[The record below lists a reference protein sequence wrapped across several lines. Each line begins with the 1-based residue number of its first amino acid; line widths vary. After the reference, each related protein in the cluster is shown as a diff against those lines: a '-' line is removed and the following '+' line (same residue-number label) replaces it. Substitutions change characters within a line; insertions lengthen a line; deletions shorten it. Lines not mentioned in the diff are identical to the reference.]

1 MMLYKL
7 WSLFT
12 VIVLILVSCSAGKS
26 ATSTGEDAAARI
38 VFFYSENCS
47 RCFDL
52 YNELI
57 QPLIDRCPTSLD
69 VKAVQADTPQGAK
82 VLTETE
88 QKLIGDTGRWES
100 PIVVVGDTYFIGEDA
115 IRSGLLPH
123 LECVFGEGGND
134 WPDVPSLLSYHEEN
148 ELSTLEDA
156 ASKIDSSPE
165 NCVSDEALA
174 VCVMP
179 EPIFVLFFTTENCG
193 STCDNLSYDIRYL
206 KGLFPQ
212 ILYETMAYEENQS
225 LARAIIEDMGI
236 QVPGDE
242 LAPAIVVGTDY
253 LTGDALNL
261 DNLKAVFSQ
270 YGENGTKA
278 FWYMLD
284 VD

>member
-1 MMLYKL
+1 MTKL

-26 ATSTGEDAAARI
+26 ASSTGEDAAARI

-47 RCFDL
+47 ACLNL

-57 QPLIDRCPTSLD
+57 KPLIDRCPVNLV
-69 VKAVQADTPQGAK
+69 VKAVQIDTPPGAK
-82 VLTETE
+82 VFTETE
-88 QKLIGDTGRWES
+88 QKLIGDTGRWDS

-134 WPDVPSLLSYHEEN
+134 WPDIPSLLSYDEEN
-148 ELSTLEDA
+148 TLSTLEDA
-156 ASKIDSSPE
+156 TVGIDSSPE
-165 NCVSDEALA
+165 NCVSEQALA

-179 EPIFVLFFTTENCG
+179 EPIFLLFLTTENCG
-193 STCDNLSYDIRYL
+193 STCDNLLYDIRYL

-212 ILYETMAYEENQS
+212 ILSENMLFEENQP
-225 LARAIIEDMGI
+225 LAQAIIEDMGI
-236 QVPGDE
+236 QIPSDG

-253 LTGDALNL
+253 LTGEALELGNL
-261 DNLKAVFSQ
+261 EAVLSQ
-270 YGENGTKA
+270 YSETGTKA
-278 FWYMLD
+278 FWYTLD